1 MRNCIPEW
9 NIVQAPQSSMKRKQ
23 KDSAGAF
30 VYSRRKGRLQQPIT
44 VPTWDN
50 LNCLHGS
57 TKQSVCGALDHS
69 EEGCEPRSQWHFMS
83 RSKWWESITYLWFYL
98 GTVRVQLHPLTGLW
112 TRRSL
117 NKPAPFSTRAHGLK
131 GATAQKLA
139 VDIVFGNPVYKVR
152 LMNLMLQATLLGLL
166 PGKFHHCGQVRKE
179 HWILNIEFS
188 KVRNQCNITFN
199 NCLEIFIRTYL
210 NFDIRSRRLQDDQ

>member
-1 MRNCIPEW
+1 MSGSYWGDEENVTRDKNTYPPTESGIAPEFSLTLCINGVKLTRQLFQMRNCIPEW

-30 VYSRRKGRLQQPIT
+30 VYTRRKGRLQQPIT

-57 TKQSVCGALDHS
+57 TKHSVCAAIDHS

-98 GTVRVQLHPLTGLW
+98 GKVRVQLHPLTGLW

-152 LMNLMLQATLLGLL
+152 LMN
-166 PGKFHHCGQVRKE
+166 
-179 HWILNIEFS
+179 
-188 KVRNQCNITFN
+188 
-199 NCLEIFIRTYL
+199 
-210 NFDIRSRRLQDDQ
+210 